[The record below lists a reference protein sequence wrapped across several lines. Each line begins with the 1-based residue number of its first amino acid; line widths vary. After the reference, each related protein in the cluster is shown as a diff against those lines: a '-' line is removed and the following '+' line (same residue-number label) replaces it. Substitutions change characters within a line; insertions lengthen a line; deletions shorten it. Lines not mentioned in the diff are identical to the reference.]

1 VRERVV
7 LFGECARVEEA
18 YSAFDIY
25 CSSSVA
31 EGFPNVVAE
40 AMLSELPCVVTD
52 TGAARELVD
61 GIGYVVSPRDSEAL
75 AGALIAAVSAITT
88 SANQN
93 GTALR
98 ARKRI
103 IDRYSLGQI
112 VGRYEQVYG
121 SLALN
126 GASLEYIHPAAA
138 QF

>member
-1 VRERVV
+1 
-7 LFGECARVEEA
+7 
-18 YSAFDIY
+18 
-25 CSSSVA
+25 
-31 EGFPNVVAE
+31 
-40 AMLSELPCVVTD
+40 
-52 TGAARELVD
+52 VD